1 MSIQTY
7 KDLNCWKEAHLLVLS
22 IYKITSS
29 FPQSE
34 LFALTSQMRRAA
46 VSITSNIA
54 EGFTRNGYKEKLQF
68 YYISKGSLIEIDNQ
82 LLISRDI
89 GYITADKFNK
99 INESIITVHKLL
111 NGFIRETRKYINND

>member
-7 KDLNCWKEAHLLVLS
+7 KDLNCWKEAHLLVLD
-22 IYKITSS
+22 IYKITAI

-34 LFALTSQMRRAA
+34 VFALSSQMRRAA

-54 EGFTRNGYKEKLQF
+54 EGFTRQGYKEKLQF

-82 LLISRDI
+82 LLISKDI
-89 GYITADKFNK
+89 GYITTDKFNK

>member
-7 KDLNCWKEAHLLVLS
+7 KDLICWKEAHLLVLD
-22 IYKITSS
+22 IYKITSN

-54 EGFTRNGYKEKLQF
+54 EGFTRQSYKEKLQF

-82 LLISRDI
+82 LLISKDI
-89 GYITADKFNK
+89 GYITEDKYNK
-99 INESIITVHKLL
+99 VNESIITVHKLL
-111 NGFIRETRKYINND
+111 NGLIRETKKYIHND